1 MNSTTLLIYAAAY
14 FMYPEAL
21 ITSGVPAENLI
32 VRQKTNGYQNWQKR
46 SMWKVLIKDTEGSM
60 MIFYMITISASV
72 IKGC

>member
-60 MIFYMITISASV
+60 MIFCMIMISASA
-72 IKGC
+72 INGC